1 MLETKVYIYMSKLI
15 IVESPA
21 KCKKIEGFLGVG
33 YKCIATFGHITKL
46 NSLSDI
52 DARYYPTFSTIDAK
66 KSNIKKLK
74 YAIANATDIYIATD
88 DDREGE
94 AIGWHVCQL
103 FKLPNTT
110 KRIVFREITKSAVLY
125 AVENPTILN
134 TGVVNAAVGRQILDM
149 LVGFI
154 ISPYLWKHVSYKNH
168 LSAGRCQTPALRLIY
183 DNEREIEQNPGVV
196 VYRVDGYF
204 TNRSV
209 PFSLNRSVK
218 QKMIDSFL
226 EESVSHS
233 HQLKKL
239 KERNSVRPAPK
250 PFTTSRIQQ
259 ASNTKLGISPKD
271 TMKICQTLYE
281 EGYITY
287 MRTDSQTYS
296 TDFIREAHQY
306 IEDKWGANY
315 AKALVISKQ
324 PNAQEAH
331 EAIRPTDINTR
342 ITPLVGREKRIYD
355 MIWLNACGSLMAD
368 AIFQVLEVVIS
379 APGGY
384 NYRHME
390 EREIFLGWKI
400 LEYKE
405 SEGNLY
411 NYFKQLK
418 EGKVEYHKIRA
429 KFVIEERRLHLTE
442 AGLVKE
448 LERRGIGRP
457 STYSAIVDKIQKRKY
472 VCKEV
477 IKGMKVKMF
486 DYEVVGEEIIEEE
499 IERELGEEKGK
510 LVIKPMGKMVMEF
523 LLEYYEVLFCY
534 DYTKQLED
542 ELDKISNG
550 ELSYND
556 LCKGVHDNIEK
567 LSQKLKNKKI
577 EYRVDA
583 DHVFMIGKYGPTVKY
598 EKDGKV
604 VFKKVKKDIDYEKI
618 KEGKYKV
625 EEVIDDGKEKHI
637 GFHEEKPVYIKS
649 GPYGRYVQWNGK
661 NKTIEEKAV
670 LTLSEAVKLFTPI
683 VALNK
688 TMSIREGKYGKY
700 IYYKTSKMKKPKF
713 YNLDVSLDKETDKKK
728 ILDWIY
734 LNHNI

>member
-1 MLETKVYIYMSKLI
+1 MSKLI

-46 NSLSDI
+46 NSLDDI
-52 DARYYPTFSTIDAK
+52 DASYHPTFSMIDAK

-74 YAIANATDIYIATD
+74 YAIANAKDIYIATD

-110 KRIVFREITKSAVLY
+110 KRIVFREITKSAVIH
-125 AVENPTILN
+125 AVQNPTMLN
-134 TGVVNAAVGRQILDM
+134 TGVVNAALGRQILDM

-183 DNEREIEQNPGVV
+183 DNEREMEEHPGKV
-196 VYRVDGYF
+196 VYHVDGYF
-204 TNRSV
+204 TNRNV
-209 PFSLNRSVK
+209 PFTLNKSIQQVD
-218 QKMIDSFL
+218 IDPFL
-226 EESVSHS
+226 EASVTHS

-239 KERNSVRPAPK
+239 AERNSIRPGPK

-296 TDFIREAHQY
+296 TEFISEAHQY
-306 IEDKWGANY
+306 ITDKWGANY
-315 AKALVISKQ
+315 TKPLTISKQ
-324 PNAQEAH
+324 DNAQEAH
-331 EAIRPTDINTR
+331 EAIRPTDINKR
-342 ITPLVGREKRIYD
+342 LIPLVGREKRVYN
-355 MIWLNACGSLMAD
+355 MIWLNACGSLMSD
-368 AIFQVLEVVIS
+368 AIFQVLEVTIS
-379 APGGY
+379 APSRY
-384 NYRHME
+384 VYKHME
-390 EREIFLGWKI
+390 EREIFLGWKV

-405 SEGNLY
+405 PEGGLY
-411 NYFKQLK
+411 PYFKQLK
-418 EGKVEYHKIRA
+418 EGEIEYRKLTAR
-429 KFVIEERRLHLTE
+429 FVIEERRLHLTE

-457 STYSAIVDKIQKRKY
+457 STYSAIVDKIQERKY
-472 VCKEV
+472 VCKET
-477 IKGMKVKMF
+477 IKGKKVKMI

-499 IERELGEEKGK
+499 IERELGGEKGK

-542 ELDKISNG
+542 ELDKIANG
-550 ELSYND
+550 ELSYQA
-556 LCKGVHDNIEK
+556 LCKEAHDKIEK

-618 KEGKYKV
+618 KEGKYNV

-637 GFHEEKPVYIKS
+637 GFHEDKPVYIKS
-649 GPYGRYVQWNGK
+649 GPYGHYVQWNGQNK
-661 NKTIEEKAV
+661 NLGENTT
-670 LTLSEAVKLFTPI
+670 LTLEEAVKLFTPI
-683 VALNK
+683 VTLNK
-688 TMSIREGKYGKY
+688 TTSIREGKYGKY
-700 IYYKTSKMKKPKF
+700 IYYKTTKMKKPKF
-713 YNLDVSLDKETDKKK
+713 YKLDPTLDKETDKKK
-728 ILDWIY
+728 LLDWIY
-734 LNHNI
+734 LKHNI